1 MLQKKK
7 KKKKKKMVEKIFKNC
22 SYRDDDV
29 TNNFNFFE
37 K

>member
-7 KKKKKKMVEKIFKNC
+7 KKKKKKMVEKSFENC